1 MASTIQVQVD
11 DELKKKSDHLF
22 EDLGI
27 DTTTAILIFLQK
39 AVSDNGF
46 PFDMEMDD
54 LSPYKEMSEEE
65 FMSKL
70 AKSREQAK
78 QGKYREANEAVS
90 ELRTKYGL

>member
-1 MASTIQVQVD
+1 MGRWIQIQ
-11 DELKKKSDHLF
+11 
-22 EDLGI
+22 GI
-27 DTTTAILIFLQK
+27 KIKMIQ
-39 AVSDNGF
+39 
-46 PFDMEMDD
+46 FDMEIDD

-78 QGKYREANEAVS
+78 QGKYREANEVVS

>member
-11 DELKKKSDHLF
+11 DELKKESDHLF

-46 PFDMEMDD
+46 PFDMEI
-54 LSPYKEMSEEE
+54 E

-78 QGKYREANEAVS
+78 QGKYREANEVVS